1 MKIDQKEKLSN
12 TMIISFMAS
21 AKQIAWRK
29 KFARMSKAGAFKK
42 SNKVQKAY
50 EDLKSKGLTAKPK
63 KLSKAFIEKYKPKS
77 EWGSIKK
84 MTQDQKTAEIEKD
97 VRQHM
102 KWEDAKRKYG
112 YGTVDLLQF
121 YFNVSYNMRK
131 QLGLPKTPPK
141 YGRNPA

>member
-1 MKIDQKEKLSN
+1 
-12 TMIISFMAS
+12 MAS

-29 KFARMSKAGAFKK
+29 KFAKLYGKKKTGSKSTK
-42 SNKVQKAY
+42 SNPKVQKAIK
-50 EDLKSKGLTAKPK
+50 DLKWKGLTSKPK

-77 EWGSIKK
+77 EWESIKK

-102 KWEDAKRKYG
+102 KWKDAKRKYG

-121 YFNVSYNMRK
+121 YFAVSPRMAK
-131 QLGLPKTPPK
+131 TLGLPKTPPK
-141 YGRNPA
+141 YGQSPAY

>member
-1 MKIDQKEKLSN
+1 
-12 TMIISFMAS
+12 
-21 AKQIAWRK
+21 
-29 KFARMSKAGAFKK
+29 
-42 SNKVQKAY
+42 
-50 EDLKSKGLTAKPK
+50 
-63 KLSKAFIEKYKPKS
+63 
-77 EWGSIKK
+77 

-102 KWEDAKRKYG
+102 KWKDAKRKYG

-141 YGRNPA
+141 YGQSPA